1 MRALSDNMRG
11 ALLMM
16 GSMAAFTL
24 NDACM
29 KALSDEMPLFQALFL
44 RGLATVVLLVVI
56 SRWIGPLNFR
66 MSQQDW
72 ALAILRSLAE
82 IGAAYFFITALFN
95 MPIANVT
102 AILQALP
109 LTVTLASAILFGEK
123 VGWRRL
129 LAILIG
135 FVGVMVIVRPGV
147 DGFNLYAIYALIA
160 VAFVTVRDMCARRL
174 SSSVSSITVALIGGV
189 GIVIFAGFGSI
200 GVDWTMPSVKASL
213 QLSGATVFI
222 IGGYLFSVMTM
233 RVGEISFIA
242 PFRYTSL
249 IWALLLGLVVFA
261 EWPDS
266 LTLLGIAIVVATGA
280 FTFYRERRQTRL
292 AKGNTVTGIR
302 IR

>member
-1 MRALSDNMRG
+1 MGALSDNMRG

-16 GSMAAFTL
+16 ASMAAFVF

-29 KALSDEMPLFQALFL
+29 KALSDEIPMFQALFL
-44 RGLATVVLLVVI
+44 RGLATVVMLVIVA
-56 SRWIGPLNFR
+56 RWIGPLNFR
-66 MSQQDW
+66 MSRHDW
-72 ALAILRSLAE
+72 MLAIVRSLSE

-109 LTVTLASAILFGEK
+109 LTVTLAGALLFGEK
-123 VGWRRL
+123 VGWRRM
-129 LAILIG
+129 LAILVG
-135 FVGVMVIVRPGV
+135 FVGVMVIVRPGA
-147 DGFNLYAIYALIA
+147 DGFNIYAIYALIA

-174 SSSVSSITVALIGGV
+174 SPGVSSVTIALIGGI
-189 GIVIFAGFGSI
+189 GIVVFAGFGSL
-200 GVDWTMPSVKASL
+200 GVEWVSFSPKAAL

-233 RVGEISFIA
+233 RVGDISFIA

-249 IWALLLGLVVFA
+249 LWALLLGLVIFGD
-261 EWPDS
+261 WPDMI
-266 LTLLGIAIVVATGA
+266 TMMGITIVVAMGA
-280 FTFYRERRQTRL
+280 FTFYRERRL
-292 AKGNTVTGIR
+292 AQRAKATTVTGVR